1 MVVPTFY
8 DRTAFFRLRLSNS
21 WEQKKM
27 CIRDRLYFH
36 GTRLGARCGYEP
48 GRRCFFGP
56 PGSGLPG
63 NPQLL
68 LPRPIPF
75 HMIQMDIQLREGNRN
90 FLLIKGKL
98 HSFLH
103 GIIQVPVVAAA
114 APQLCHQCH
123 GTLLQF
129 PHRYNRSG
137 CLLYTSRCV

>member
-1 MVVPTFY
+1 
-8 DRTAFFRLRLSNS
+8 
-21 WEQKKM
+21 
-27 CIRDRLYFH
+27 
-36 GTRLGARCGYEP
+36 
-48 GRRCFFGP
+48 
-56 PGSGLPG
+56 
-63 NPQLL
+63 
-68 LPRPIPF
+68 
-75 HMIQMDIQLREGNRN
+75 MIQMDIQLREGNRN

-137 CLLYTSRCV
+137 ILKNPFLLLRDAGQQRFGSFQIRPV